1 MDRSL
6 YLASGKAAPALCLR
20 IISAMYYRDIAVC
33 ICLIAYTFY
42 EICLHQA
49 HFIPREQTEVFFRR
63 LNHKIVTLNI
73 KFSAKRNLSFAESFV
88 FQIILCLQPFCL
100 TFGII
105 VNHKPDR
112 VKDRHHTR
120 LLQLQVFA
128 DTVLKHGIIHRTLSF
143 GHSAEIYKHFQG
155 FRGKSTPSQSS
166 DGHKT
171 RIVPAVYHSVLHQLL
186 NIPLSCHHIRQVHFR
201 KFNLPGRRIKLTF
214 PDYPVIKGP
223 VILKFQR
230 TDRMRDL
237 LHRILDGMC
246 KIVHRVDAP
255 FITGIMVGH
264 MRYTVDDRIAHIDIR
279 GCHVN
284 PGAEHF
290 LSILVFSFLHLL
302 KQTQILFHGSVTIG
316 AVFSGLFQRT
326 SVFTDLVCA
335 QVTDK
340 SLSFFDQLDGTLI
353 HHVKV
358 IGSKIQMFFI
368 VGAQPF
374 HVSFDGLYKFCILL
388 RRIRIVK
395 PQVEGSVIFLCQP

>member
-1 MDRSL
+1 
-6 YLASGKAAPALCLR
+6 
-20 IISAMYYRDIAVC
+20 
-33 ICLIAYTFY
+33 
-42 EICLHQA
+42 
-49 HFIPREQTEVFFRR
+49 
-63 LNHKIVTLNI
+63 
-73 KFSAKRNLSFAESFV
+73 
-88 FQIILCLQPFCL
+88 
-100 TFGII
+100 
-105 VNHKPDR
+105 
-112 VKDRHHTR
+112 
-120 LLQLQVFA
+120 
-128 DTVLKHGIIHRTLSF
+128 
-143 GHSAEIYKHFQG
+143 
-155 FRGKSTPSQSS
+155 
-166 DGHKT
+166 
-171 RIVPAVYHSVLHQLL
+171 
-186 NIPLSCHHIRQVHFR
+186 
-201 KFNLPGRRIKLTF
+201 
-214 PDYPVIKGP
+214 
-223 VILKFQR
+223 
-230 TDRMRDL
+230 MRDL